1 MEFTAEENKPNVILD
16 GCKAKRAESKTVF
29 EVIFIFKNT
38 FVIVFIFLFT
48 IIIFHIMMI
57 CVMMMMMQV
66 RTEKLGE
73 LPLVDFYPVDYGQQQ
88 QAFGFEVRRIII
100 DKSFFNL

>member
-1 MEFTAEENKPNVILD
+1 MTICTFPKVEFTAEENKPNVILD

-29 EVIFIFKNT
+29 EV
-38 FVIVFIFLFT
+38 VFIFAKTPLT
-48 IIIFHIMMI
+48 LLTLVANI
-57 CVMMMMMQV
+57 CVKKLILLMQV

-88 QAFGFEVRRIII
+88 QAFGFEVIFII
-100 DKSFFNL
+100 LYQQC

>member
-29 EVIFIFKNT
+29 EVVLIFKNT

-48 IIIFHIMMI
+48 TKIFHIIMI
-57 CVMMMMMQV
+57 CVMMMTQV

-88 QAFGFEVRRIII
+88 QAFGFEVRRVMIE
-100 DKSFFNL
+100 KSFNS

>member
-1 MEFTAEENKPNVILD
+1 
-16 GCKAKRAESKTVF
+16 
-29 EVIFIFKNT
+29 
-38 FVIVFIFLFT
+38 
-48 IIIFHIMMI
+48 MMI

-88 QAFGFEVRRIII
+88 QAFGFEVRCIIT
-100 DKSFFNL
+100 DKSLFNL

>member
-1 MEFTAEENKPNVILD
+1 VLID

-29 EVIFIFKNT
+29 E
-38 FVIVFIFLFT
+38 
-48 IIIFHIMMI
+48 
-57 CVMMMMMQV
+57 V

-88 QAFGFEVRRIII
+88 QAFGFEVGPVCF
-100 DKSFFNL
+100 K

>member
-1 MEFTAEENKPNVILD
+1 MTNHTFLLKVEFTAEENKPNVILD

-29 EVIFIFKNT
+29 EVVFIVKNAFFIVKNT
-38 FVIVFIFLFT
+38 SIVVKIILT
-48 IIIFHIMMI
+48 IMT
-57 CVMMMMMQV
+57 QV

-88 QAFGFEVRRIII
+88 QAFGFEVRMH
-100 DKSFFNL
+100 KALYW

>member
-1 MEFTAEENKPNVILD
+1 MTNHAFLKVEFTAEENKPNVILD

-29 EVIFIFKNT
+29 EVVFKNT
-38 FVIVFIFLFT
+38 FRRCQNFLVVVKIILT
-48 IIIFHIMMI
+48 ILI
-57 CVMMMMMQV
+57 QV

-88 QAFGFEVRRIII
+88 QAFGFEVRIH
-100 DKSFFNL
+100 KSLGH